1 MRLGSNPEAREGLAL
16 PHSGEHSGC
25 AGQWTHASAMAL
37 PNVPASPVSL
47 EFRQNPAQAD
57 GVTLRSGPSPLI
69 VTALLPPDL
78 QAWAD
83 RLRREHYPAERNRL
97 SAHVTLFH
105 ALPGR
110 VEAELRERL
119 SRLAATTPP
128 LEATLSGVM
137 DLGSGTALRIE
148 CPAMLALRGEIAEHF
163 HGMLGAQDQQLPRLH
178 VTIQNK
184 VARSAARALQDALA
198 ADFRP
203 RRFAF
208 AGIALHRYLGGPWE
222 SLGRW
227 SFRASLRRK
236 A

>member
-1 MRLGSNPEAREGLAL
+1 
-16 PHSGEHSGC
+16 
-25 AGQWTHASAMAL
+25 MAL
-37 PNVPASPVSL
+37 PNVPAFPVSL
-47 EFRQNPAQAD
+47 EFGQDTAQAD
-57 GVTLRSGPSPLI
+57 GVTLPSGLPPLI

-83 RLRREHYPAERNRL
+83 RLRREHYPPERNQL

-110 VEAELRERL
+110 LEDEVRERL
-119 SRLAATTPP
+119 SRLAAMTPP

-148 CPAMLALRGEIAEHF
+148 CPEMLALYSEIAEHF
-163 HGMLGAQDQQLPRLH
+163 HGMLSAQDQQAPRLH

-184 VARSAARALQDALA
+184 VARPAARALQDALA
-198 ADFRP
+198 ADLRG

-227 SFRASLRRK
+227 SFRASPRRK